1 MRRNAKMLFLLVG
14 LMTMMLS
21 SCSVSRHLP
30 EDAYLL
36 DKVQVLSEDG
46 SGQVSELK
54 SKVIQQPNTRFLG
67 IARLSLRLYCIAG
80 VKDNAINRMLKNIGE
95 EPRVYDDSKTKR
107 SRNLLRQTLINQGYL
122 HADVAVGKQVQGHKM
137 KVNYYVRTGR
147 QYKIS
152 SLKYLGAD
160 TTLMAIVYADTANS
174 LLKVGAPFD
183 INVLNE
189 ERARLTSLL
198 HDNGYYSFKKD
209 LVTYRA
215 DTARNSTDVD
225 LTLRIRTSLVTGAA
239 RTGSVDSSVRSGS
252 TERAGGV
259 RSEEGRRMRVML
271 KPYKLDQVVYQLYPV
286 SHTYASNFTFSDTL
300 RYDGGMFMYD
310 GDPALRFDV
319 LKNSSL
325 LQAGALYNAS
335 KVKNTYTQYGRLG
348 ALKYT
353 NINFEETSDSTLRCN
368 VVLFPAKK
376 YSAGVESDITYTSG
390 DWGASGAIAFTNR
403 NLFRGSET
411 FTFKLRGAI
420 ENTTQLVDY
429 DNDKF
434 YREYGVDLG
443 LNMPRF
449 IAPFVSDEVQRRSK
463 ATTQIE
469 LQANMQKRPE
479 FDRNVFT
486 ASWGYLWNGRNRAKH
501 RVDLLS
507 VNFVS
512 VPYIDQYFV
521 DNYLNQFNSR
531 NSILKFNYEDLFI
544 LRTGYSFNYST
555 PGQGE
560 AKDYFDVS
568 HSVRFAIESSGN
580 MLYMLSNA
588 FQMRKDS
595 IGQYRMFDIAYA
607 QYVKNDLSWTMN
619 LNFNRSNSLLFHM
632 ESGVA
637 FPYGNTRMLPFE
649 KRYYAGGANSIRGW
663 GVRELGPGSYL
674 GDEHTIDYINHSG
687 DLKLELGME
696 YRTHL
701 FWRLY
706 GALFVDAGNI
716 WTIYNY
722 DDQPGGQFLLDS
734 FYKQIAV
741 AYGTGLRM
749 DFNVVVLR
757 FDVGMKAI
765 NPAYASGPLRYPIL
779 HPNLRRD
786 FAWHIAVGY
795 PF

>member
-1 MRRNAKMLFLLVG
+1 MRNKGKILLLLVG
-14 LMTMMLS
+14 MMAMILS

-36 DKVQVLSEDG
+36 DKVKVISVEDPAQA
-46 SGQVSELK
+46 SDLK
-54 SKVIQQPNTRFLG
+54 SKVIQHPNTRFLG
-67 IARLSLRLYCIAG
+67 VARLSLGLYSMAG
-80 VKDNAINRMLKNIGE
+80 VKDNAINRFLKNIGE
-95 EPRVYDDSKTKR
+95 EPRIYDDSKAKR
-107 SRNLLRQTLINQGYL
+107 SRNLLRQTLVNKGYL
-122 HADVAVGKQVQGHKM
+122 HADVAVGTDTVHHQKKM
-137 KVNYYVRTGR
+137 RVNYYVHPGR
-147 QYKIS
+147 LYKIS
-152 SLKYLGAD
+152 SLSYQCNDTAMMTIVRAD
-160 TTLMAIVYADTANS
+160 SANS
-174 LLKVGAPFD
+174 LLKVGEPFD
-183 INVLNE
+183 VNVLNE
-189 ERARLTSLL
+189 ERARIASLL
-198 HDNGYYSFKKD
+198 HDHGYYKFKKD

-215 DTARNSTDVD
+215 DTARHSTDVD
-225 LTLRIRTSLVTGAA
+225 LTLRVRSTVAANTAETNSVTV
-239 RTGSVDSSVRSGS
+239 RTGSRTGS
-252 TERAGGV
+252 AIRPEDA
-259 RSEEGRRMRVML
+259 RRMRAPI
-271 KPYKLDQVVYQLYPV
+271 KPYRLDSVVYQLYPA
-286 SHTYASNFTFSDTL
+286 SYTYANDFVFSDTL
-300 RYDGGMFMYD
+300 SFDGGLFLHQ
-310 GDPALRFDV
+310 GDPDLRLQV
-319 LKNSSL
+319 LRNSSL
-325 LQAGALYNAS
+325 LEAGALYNAT
-335 KVKNTYTQYGRLG
+335 KVKNTYTLYGRLG

-353 NINFEETSDSTLRCN
+353 NINFVETSDSTLRCN
-368 VVLFPAKK
+368 IVSFPAHK
-376 YSAGVESDITYTSG
+376 YSAGLESDITYTSG

-403 NLFRGSET
+403 NLFGGSET
-411 FTFKLRGAI
+411 FTLKLRGAV

-429 DNDKF
+429 NADKF

-443 LNMPRF
+443 LNIPRF
-449 IAPFVSDEVQRRSK
+449 IAPFVSDELQRHSR

-469 LQANMQKRPE
+469 LQTNMQKRPE

-486 ASWGYLWNGRNRAKH
+486 ASWGYLWNGRHRAKH

-507 VNFVS
+507 VNLVS

-521 DNYLNQFNSR
+521 DNYLNQYNSR

-560 AKDYFDVS
+560 IKDYFDVS
-568 HSVRFAIESSGN
+568 HSVRFAVESSGN

-588 FQMRKDS
+588 LQLPKDS
-595 IGQYRMFDIAYA
+595 LGQYRAFNIAYA
-607 QYVKNDLSWTMN
+607 QYVKNDISWTMN
-619 LNFNRSNSLLFHM
+619 LNFNRSNSLLFHY

-674 GDEHTIDYINHSG
+674 GDERTIDYINHSG
-687 DLKLELGME
+687 DIKLEMGVE

-706 GALFVDAGNI
+706 GAFFVDAGNI
-716 WTIYNY
+716 WTIYDY
-722 DDQPGGQFLLDS
+722 DDQPGGRFHWND

-765 NPAYASGPLRYPIL
+765 NPAYTSGPQRYPIL
-779 HPNLRRD
+779 HPNFRRD
-786 FAWHIAVGY
+786 LAWHVAVGY